1 MIVNTPVNVMTI
13 AILKETAAL
22 IKRDIVRNM
31 KQQRLLMGYLSDKV
45 DTYMF
50 SGCDLIDT
58 ENISLPSI

>member
-1 MIVNTPVNVMTI
+1 MLLLVNVFMIVNTPVNVMTI

-31 KQQRLLMGYLSDKV
+31 KQQRLLMG
-45 DTYMF
+45 
-50 SGCDLIDT
+50 CDLIDT